1 MLQHQCVCC
10 TENNSMIKKN
20 KKKTK
25 EQQYGHQPI
34 WVSKWLKIVRLW
46 KLEVLGMPKQMYF
59 SYILILIFK

>member
-10 TENNSMIKKN
+10 TENNSMIKK
-20 KKKTK
+20 KQKTK